1 MNKGFRGP
9 NHRLLIEVAEDLA
22 QHRRLKPYPI
32 KEIEDADNGR
42 DVNLFVKL
50 EHDNTTEMDPARSI
64 KRKPA
69 NLMGIFVEEMNPN
82 KNIWISASSGNF
94 IEELGILANE
104 VGKRVF
110 AVVPPRTLT
119 QKIETLRSL
128 GVNVIRVSEKEYDL
142 CPREFT
148 VFWVR
153 ALTTKY
159 DKMINIDQYN
169 SLLNSFI
176 PSALNSKR
184 N

>member
-69 NLMGIFVEEMNPN
+69 NLMGNFV
-82 KNIWISASSGNF
+82 
-94 IEELGILANE
+94 EELGILANE
-104 VGKRVF
+104 VGKESSRLY
-110 AVVPPRTLT
+110 RLEH
-119 QKIETLRSL
+119 QL
-128 GVNVIRVSEKEYDL
+128 
-142 CPREFT
+142 
-148 VFWVR
+148 
-153 ALTTKY
+153 
-159 DKMINIDQYN
+159 
-169 SLLNSFI
+169 
-176 PSALNSKR
+176 KR
-184 N
+184 LKL